1 MLSALESLPLIP
13 AQQNY
18 DGLSSFLD
26 PLQTA
31 TLVDMASKARLT
43 AKLQHDIQWVQQHVQ
58 AEEPISELCQSAS
71 SIARTAT

>member
-26 PLQTA
+26 PLQTT
-31 TLVDMASKARLT
+31 TLVDTASKARLT
-43 AKLQHDIQWVQQHVQ
+43 AKLQHNVQWVQQHVQ
-58 AEEPISELCQSAS
+58 EESELCQSAD

>member
-1 MLSALESLPLIP
+1 MLNALESLPLIP

-26 PLQTA
+26 PLQTT
-31 TLVDMASKARLT
+31 TLVDTASKARLT
-43 AKLQHDIQWVQQHVQ
+43 AKLQHNVQWVRQHIQ
-58 AEEPISELCQSAS
+58 AEELISELCQSAS